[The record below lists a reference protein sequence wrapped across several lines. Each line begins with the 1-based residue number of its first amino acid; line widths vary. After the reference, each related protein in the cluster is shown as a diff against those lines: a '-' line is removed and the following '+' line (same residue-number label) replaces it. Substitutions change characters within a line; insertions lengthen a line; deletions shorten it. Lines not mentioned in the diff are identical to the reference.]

1 MTRPVLTRWT
11 GAAFEP
17 ANSYQARIAGEA
29 YEVGQIITMAPQQ
42 DRSIASHNHAFA
54 WIAEAWASLPDE
66 HSCQPWAATPD
77 HLRKRALIRTGYC
90 DVRSIV
96 AASKAE
102 AVRVA
107 AFIREIDEFSYVT
120 IEGATVTH
128 LTAQSQSMKAM
139 GKKRFEES
147 KQAIL
152 EYIADLIGVEPG
164 VLIKQER
171 AA

>member
-1 MTRPVLTRWT
+1 M
-11 GAAFEP
+11 
-17 ANSYQARIAGEA
+17 
-29 YEVGQIITMAPQQ
+29 
-42 DRSIASHNHAFA
+42 
-54 WIAEAWASLPDE
+54 
-66 HSCQPWAATPD
+66 
-77 HLRKRALIRTGYC
+77 
-90 DVRSIV
+90 
-96 AASKAE
+96 
-102 AVRVA
+102 A